1 VIINDFL
8 MSLFFLLFLVINL
21 INRTIYNDVQIRCF
35 PITRGAMEAH
45 LGSLSL
51 LGPSGLSEVGE
62 EVKLVS
68 FGYNTKW
75 SLIGGRE

>member
-1 VIINDFL
+1 
-8 MSLFFLLFLVINL
+8 
-21 INRTIYNDVQIRCF
+21 
-35 PITRGAMEAH
+35 MEAH

-68 FGYNTKW
+68 SGYNTKW